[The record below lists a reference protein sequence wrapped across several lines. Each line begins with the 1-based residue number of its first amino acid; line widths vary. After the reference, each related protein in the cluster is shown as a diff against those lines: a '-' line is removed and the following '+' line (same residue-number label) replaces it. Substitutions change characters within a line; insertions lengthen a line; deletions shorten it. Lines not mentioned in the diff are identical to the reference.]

1 MRSITHLPSFLIVF
15 IACTL
20 LLTSCRVQQSSWWS
34 SVEISDYL
42 PHEANS
48 VPLDAQNH
56 HVGGAKSMAQE
67 IGNPAEHI
75 LKEPLNQIE
84 SQREIASINTGPK
97 LAISRKE
104 SLTANRLEDALELKH
119 KLGNHPAIVPLATL
133 QLDSLEEDAAKAL
146 AHSTSSNEDD
156 LVKWRRKAKRKATIR
171 YVLALGLIVTAL
183 GLIVTGLIAGWIIF
197 FFLALSQIFSGL
209 KWSSIA
215 HNDARI
221 LQWKESAEKRWTRTP
236 GQWVMAIFTW
246 LIAIPLSIL
255 AFVGFLA
262 RDF

>member
-171 YVLALGLIVTAL
+171 YVLALGLIVI
-183 GLIVTGLIAGWIIF
+183 GLIDWWLIIIIVGLIQLI
-197 FFLALSQIFSGL
+197 SGL
-209 KWSSIA
+209 RWSSIA
-215 HNDARI
+215 NSDARI
-221 LQWKESAEKRWTRTP
+221 LNWKETVDQRWTRTP
-236 GQWVMAIFTW
+236 GQWLKVLFKW

-255 AFVGFLA
+255 AFVAFLF